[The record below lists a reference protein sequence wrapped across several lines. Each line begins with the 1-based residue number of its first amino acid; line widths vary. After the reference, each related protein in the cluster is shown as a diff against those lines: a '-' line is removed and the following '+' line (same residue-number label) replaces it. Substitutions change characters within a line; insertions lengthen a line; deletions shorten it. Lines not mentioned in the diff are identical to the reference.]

1 MYDLLDTCFLENR
14 VYNFVADK
22 CEVLVM
28 KRFLIILLLV
38 LSASGLF
45 AESKILF
52 QKERGLSYL
61 YLYEVSTEENH
72 YFYIY
77 AKELKD
83 VGIYNVIKIRSYDKQ
98 KLRDVIEYFLEH
110 DGLQQKFLE
119 NIEELDYITLV
130 KKETE
135 FTDNSKMK
143 VNYNFFV
150 E

>member
-1 MYDLLDTCFLENR
+1 
-14 VYNFVADK
+14 
-22 CEVLVM
+22 M